1 MVETRE
7 EALAVPPRAAFIVG
21 VGRSGTTLLVSLLD
35 GHPELLS
42 LPHESKAVSWHAAD
56 DPVSRLYEVTP
67 YGDRFPAEPDA
78 REAFDARLRSR
89 LQGPANLR
97 TALLA
102 LVDAVVRTGTPSDVA
117 KASTWLEKTPKH
129 LPRVPTLLAEFGP
142 STRAI
147 CVIRDPRA
155 VFLSRSRRWNRR
167 GVHALRVFARRW
179 AFYDA
184 LSCRFEL
191 SHPGFRVVRYEDL
204 VRHPEPTLRG
214 VADHLGIAWHASL
227 LEPSRMGEPWRG
239 NSSFEQRGAQAGLS
253 SASLDRYRT
262 ELADDE
268 ISEIE
273 RLLGPRMV
281 HRGYALE
288 VVTDL
293 GPTWRRLR
301 LEIASR
307 GRVLR
312 EGWRWRRE
320 ASGTPADA

>member
-1 MVETRE
+1 MVEAGE

-42 LPHESKAVSWHAAD
+42 LPHESKAASWHGAD

-67 YGDRFPAEPDA
+67 YGDDFPVAPEE
-78 REAFDARLRSR
+78 REAFEARLRSR
-89 LQGPANLR
+89 LRGPSDLR

-102 LVDAVVRTGTPSDVA
+102 LVDAVVRTGAPSNA
-117 KASTWLEKTPKH
+117 MEASVWLEKTPKH
-129 LPRVPTLLAEFGP
+129 LPRVPTLLAQFGP

-167 GVHALRVFARRW
+167 GLHAIRVFARRW

-184 LSCRFEL
+184 LSRQFET

-204 VRHPEPTLRG
+204 VREPEATLRG

-227 LEPSRMGEPWRG
+227 LVPSRMGEPWEG
-239 NSSFEQRGAQAGLS
+239 NSSFEERAAQAGLS

-268 ISEIE
+268 IAEIE

-281 HRGYALE
+281 RRGYALE

-293 GPTWRRLR
+293 GPTWRRLK
-301 LEIASR
+301 LEVASR

-320 ASGTPADA
+320 ASGNPVDA